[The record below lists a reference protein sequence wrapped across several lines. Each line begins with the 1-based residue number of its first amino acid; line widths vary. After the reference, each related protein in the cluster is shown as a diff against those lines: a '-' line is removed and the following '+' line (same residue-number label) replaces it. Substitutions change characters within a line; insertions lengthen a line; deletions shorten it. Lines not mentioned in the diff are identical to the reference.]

1 MLYPAAMEGKQHNET
16 VPFTHAIV
24 RPPGATFSDGITSA
38 GLGRPDLA
46 LASSQHR
53 AYVGALGRCGLQV
66 TVLDPDNRH
75 PDATFVEDTAVM
87 TRDWAVVTRPGAL
100 SRRGE
105 TAAVR
110 SELARRFPV
119 LFAMEPP
126 GTLDGGDVLAV
137 GAHYFIGLSGRTDA
151 DGAAQL
157 ARFLADRGCR
167 AATIAL
173 KTMLHLKTGVSWLG
187 GDTLL
192 VAAELAD
199 CEAFAGFQ
207 KIVVDPAEPYAA
219 NCIRINDQ
227 VILPDGHPHTR
238 QTLEAAG
245 YSVIPVD
252 VSEFRKMD
260 GGVSCLSLRF

>member
-1 MLYPAAMEGKQHNET
+1 MPPWKKNSAAERS
-16 VPFTHAIV
+16 PFAHAIV

-46 LASSQHR
+46 LARVQHQ
-53 AYVGALGRCGLQV
+53 AYIHALRDCGLQV
-66 TVLDPDNRH
+66 TVLDTDDRH

-105 TAAVR
+105 TAAVGA
-110 SELARRFPV
+110 ELAGRFPA
-119 LFAMEPP
+119 LAAIDPP
-126 GTLDGGDVLAV
+126 GTLDGGDVMAV
-137 GAHYFIGLSGRTDA
+137 GRHYYIGLSGRTNPE
-151 DGAAQL
+151 GTAQL
-157 ARFLADRGCR
+157 TRFLEQQGCT
-167 AATIAL
+167 ATTVRL
-173 KTMLHLKTGVSWLG
+173 RELLHLKTGVSWLG
-187 GDTLL
+187 GHTLL
-192 VAAELAD
+192 VGAELAD
-199 CEAFAGFQ
+199 CEAFAGFR

-219 NCIRINDQ
+219 NCIRVNDR

-238 QTLEAAG
+238 RALEAAG
-245 YSVIPVD
+245 YPVIPVD